1 MRSLVAGWFTRT
13 PKICTALKSVGSE
26 CLRCDIGRRWPVPKL
41 QLDVLQVPVHLNI
54 VSVRAGAINKLI
66 RRPKCKC
73 KHSESANFI
82 LCRPTRSVIPFRLV
96 QCESGAETRENVL
109 SCARPL
115 QECSGTASPLCI
127 QARKGQAKSLSSILV
142 RCSLQMRVERSE
154 AICGQ

>member
-41 QLDVLQVPVHLNI
+41 QLDVLHVPVHLNI
-54 VSVRAGAINKLI
+54 VSVCAGAINKLI

-82 LCRPTRSVIPFRLV
+82 LCRPTRSVIPFTLLV
-96 QCESGAETRENVL
+96 QRERGRDERE
-109 SCARPL
+109 RPL
-115 QECSGTASPLCI
+115 LCTSPAGVLRHSISTLYPGKKRPGQESVIDFS
-127 QARKGQAKSLSSILV
+127 QV
-142 RCSLQMRVERSE
+142 
-154 AICGQ
+154 